1 MPDNQFA
8 DVVLPLPVDHPF
20 TYEVP
25 EKFQGQIVVGMRAVV
40 PVMNRHETG
49 YVVALRAQADVERVR
64 PLAELPDAE
73 PVFSADML
81 ALCRWLA
88 DYYCCSLGE
97 AVACAAPAGMKMRAR
112 LRYTLVPEQLQAGRY
127 SDKQRKVVAALYRR
141 GPLTEAQL
149 ERETGDA
156 GLGSS
161 LQTLTARG
169 VLHAEPM
176 RDRGV
181 SLCTETMVALVEANI
196 PPPGMLDALQRTAPK
211 QAAVYFDLLHGEPE
225 RRVAEL
231 YGKHDADSA
240 VIRALEKKGLIRR
253 FQAELF
259 RRPQFAADA
268 RATLKLDLN
277 PDQKAAFEAITGQV
291 SKNVFSTFLLQG
303 ITGSGKTEVY
313 LQAIEHTLN
322 EGRSAIL
329 LVPEI
334 SLTPQTVGRL
344 TGRFGERIAVLH
356 SGLSQGE
363 RYDEWRRAQ
372 RGEVRIVVGARSAVF
387 APLANLGLIVVDE
400 EHDNSYKQSDVP
412 RYHARDVAIMRASRS
427 QAVCVLGSATPSLES
442 YHNAQT
448 GKSTRLSL
456 RTRATHAS
464 LPEVQIVDL
473 RHEAR
478 EVNGQVIL
486 SRTLEEEI
494 RARITAR
501 EQVILLLNRRGY
513 SPFVLCPKCG
523 WVAECPDCNVSLT
536 YHSSGAFVSC
546 HYCNH
551 RADVPALCAKCGFN
565 PLLFLGAGTQK
576 VEDFIARSFPDAR
589 IERMDADSTAGKG
602 GHAKILGRFAAGQI
616 DILVGTQMI
625 AKGHDYPGVTL
636 VGVVNADMGLA
647 VPDFRAAE
655 QTFQLLTQVGGR
667 AGRGDLPGKV
677 IIQTFRPNHYA
688 IQAAAGHDFELFY
701 QQEIKTRTEAGYPP
715 VRRLGN
721 LAIEAEDPQEA
732 ERAMAILHRLVT
744 TTIHATALGGI
755 NTLGP
760 SPAAIYRVKKRYRW
774 NLGLLCKSAK
784 RLNTLTRTARSEFA
798 ETYKGNAL
806 LKVDLDPY
814 GIF

>member
-1 MPDNQFA
+1 MPGNQFA

-25 EKFQGQIVVGMRAVV
+25 ESLRGRVAVGMRAVV
-40 PVMNRHETG
+40 PVMSRHETG
-49 YVVALRAQADVERVR
+49 YIVALRPEAGIERVR
-64 PLAELPDAE
+64 PLAELPDTD
-73 PVFSADML
+73 PVFTPDML
-81 ALCRWLA
+81 DLCRWLA

-97 AVACAAPAGMKMRAR
+97 ALACAAPAGMKMRAR
-112 LRYTLVPEQLQAGRY
+112 MRYTLLPEQLGTGRY
-127 SDKQRKVVAALYRR
+127 SDKQRKIVAALYRR

-149 ERETGDA
+149 ERATEETQ
-156 GLGSS
+156 LGSP

-169 VLHAEPM
+169 VLRAEPV

-181 SLCTETMVALVEANI
+181 TLSTETFIALVEERI
-196 PPPGMLDALQRTAPK
+196 PPPEVLDALQRGAPK

-225 RRVAEL
+225 RRAADL
-231 YGKHDADSA
+231 YRKHDVDSA
-240 VIRALEKKGLIRR
+240 TIRALEKKGYVRR

-259 RRPQFAADA
+259 RRPQFEADA
-268 RATLKLDLN
+268 RAKQKLALN
-277 PDQKAAFEAITGQV
+277 PDQQTAFDAITRHVTDG
-291 SKNVFSTFLLQG
+291 VFKTFLLQG

-313 LQAIEHTLN
+313 LQAIEHTLKQ
-322 EGRSAIL
+322 GRSAIL

-356 SGLSQGE
+356 SALSQGE

-372 RGEVRIVVGARSAVF
+372 RGEVRIVVGARSAIF

-427 QAVCVLGSATPSLES
+427 HAVCVLGSATPSLES
-442 YHNAQT
+442 YHNAQI
-448 GKSTRLSL
+448 GKSERLSL
-456 RTRATHAS
+456 RTRATQAS

-478 EVNGQVIL
+478 EVSGQVIL
-486 SRTLEEEI
+486 SRLLEEEV
-494 RARITAR
+494 RARIAAR

-551 RADVPALCAKCGFN
+551 RGDVPAACATCGFN

-576 VEDFIARSFPDAR
+576 VEDFIARSFPEAR

-602 GHAKILGRFAAGQI
+602 GHARILGRFAAGEI
-616 DILVGTQMI
+616 DILIGTQMI

-667 AGRGDLPGKV
+667 AGRGNLPGKV

-688 IQAAAGHDFELFY
+688 VQAAASHDFEIFY
-701 QQEIKTRTEAGYPP
+701 QQELRARTEAGYPP

-721 LAIEAEDPQEA
+721 LAIEAEDPLEA
-732 ERAMAILHRLVT
+732 ERAMAMLHRLVAAE
-744 TTIHATALGGI
+744 IAQGALTGV
-755 NTLGP
+755 TVLGP

-784 RLNTLTRTARSEFA
+784 RLNTLARAARTTFTDA
-798 ETYKGNAL
+798 YKGEAAL
-806 LKVDLDPY
+806 KIDLDPF